1 MSINNGGM
9 REVILR
15 LVKADPKLADDDK
28 KLIATVW
35 WNEGWRDERLYEML
49 KLVSSPETI
58 RRTRAKLVE
67 EGKIKPSEK
76 TTDARYNKWRETRDN
91 LGYE

>member
-15 LVKADPKLADDDK
+15 LVNQDPKLADDDK

-35 WNEGWRDERLYEML
+35 WYEGWRDEKLYEML
-49 KLVSSPETI
+49 KKVSSPETI

-67 EGKIKPSEK
+67 EGKIKPSPK
-76 TTDARYNKWRETRDN
+76 TTDARYAKWRETRER